1 MSAPDKLNLLYV
13 STNVLNKDKSSSG
26 NSADFFLLLSKA
38 ILFLRQHGSRK
49 KLQRKDD
56 HKKFFPPKILGHTRT
71 FRDWTSCI
79 PLTCFKTLMF
89 IFRSVK
95 LQSSSRINLC

>member
-13 STNVLNKDKSSSG
+13 STNVLNKDKSSSC
-26 NSADFFLLLSKA
+26 NSVDFFLLLSKA

-56 HKKFFPPKILGHTRT
+56 HNKFLFPPKDLRLHQNVQGLDIVYP
-71 FRDWTSCI
+71 S
-79 PLTCFKTLMF
+79 
-89 IFRSVK
+89 
-95 LQSSSRINLC
+95 